1 MIGSNWLRTIWG
13 SLAVA
18 IAVAASGLPAR
29 AQSDVYAGK
38 TLTVLVGFEAG
49 GTVDTFVRA
58 FAPYLA
64 SHIAGG
70 PSVIV
75 QNMPGAGS
83 LIATTFI
90 YEKAKPDGLTIS
102 FGSWDPLA
110 QALGNPNVR
119 VRYDQFAFIGGI
131 NDIRINYARTAIIP
145 GGLKAPADIVK
156 AKGVTVGA
164 LTTTSIS
171 TLMAHLALKLLG
183 VEHRFVAGYRGGNDV
198 FLAVQRG
205 EVDIH
210 NTSIG
215 TFRSRGAA
223 FASSGQGIGLHYF
236 VPVDAKGGYTRVP
249 EISEMP
255 AFPDLYKEIHGRMPS
270 GPDWEA
276 LNWLVQQF
284 GEVAFVGLAHPATP
298 PEALAALRAGFE
310 SAGRDQSFR
319 AESAK
324 KFGFPYSFVGVET
337 GQAVF
342 ASLKD
347 VSPDVV
353 ATVRATIAATGK

>member
-1 MIGSNWLRTIWG
+1 MAGIRVLVALG
-13 SLAVA
+13 LA
-18 IAVAASGLPAR
+18 AVLAAVPAR
-29 AQSDVYAGK
+29 AQDGAYAGR
-38 TLTVLVGFEAG
+38 TVTVLVGFEAG
-49 GTVDTFVRA
+49 GTVDTFVRS

-64 SHIAGG
+64 AHVAGT
-70 PSVIV
+70 PTIVV

-90 YEKAKPDGLTIS
+90 FEKAKPDGLTIS

-131 NDIRINYARTAIIP
+131 SDIRINYARSAIIP
-145 GGLKAPADIVK
+145 GGLKSAADIMK

-171 TLMAHLALKLLG
+171 TLMAHLALKVLG

-198 FLAVQRG
+198 FLAIQRG
-205 EVDIH
+205 EVDLH

-215 TFRSRGAA
+215 TFRTRGAELVA
-223 FASSGQGIGLHYF
+223 SGQGMALHYF
-236 VPVDAKGGYTRVP
+236 VPVDTHGHYTRVA
-249 EISEMP
+249 EITEMP
-255 AFPDLYKEIHGRMPS
+255 AFPDLYKDIHGRMPS
-270 GPDWEA
+270 GRDWDA

-284 GEVAFVGLAHPATP
+284 GLVAFVGLAHPDTP
-298 PEALAALRAGFE
+298 AAALVALRQGFERAGKDKGFQD
-310 SAGRDQSFR
+310 SSSR
-319 AESAK
+319 
-324 KFGFPYSFVGVET
+324 KFGFPYSFVSVET

-342 ASLKD
+342 AALKN
-347 VSPDVV
+347 VSPEVV
-353 ATVRATIAATGK
+353 ATVRDTIAATGK

>member
-1 MIGSNWLRTIWG
+1 MVCNFVVGLSLRV
-13 SLAVA
+13 LAAVA
-18 IAVAASGLPAR
+18 LVWPPAQ
-29 AQSDVYAGK
+29 AKSDVYAGK
-38 TLTVLVGFEAG
+38 TVTVLVGFEAG

-64 SHIAGG
+64 IHIPGK
-70 PSVIV
+70 PSLVV

-110 QALGNPNVR
+110 QALGNANVR

-131 NDIRINYARTAIIP
+131 NDIRINYARTAVIP

-156 AKGVTVGA
+156 TKGVTVGA

-171 TLMAHLALKLLG
+171 TLMAHLALKILG

-198 FLAVQRG
+198 FLAIQRG

-215 TFRSRGAA
+215 TFRSRGAD
-223 FASSGQGIGLHYF
+223 FVRSGQGIGLHYF
-236 VPVDAKGGYTRVP
+236 VPVDAKGGYSRVA
-249 EISEMP
+249 EITEMP

-270 GPDWEA
+270 GADWDA

-284 GEVAFVGLAHPATP
+284 GEVAFVGLAHPDTP
-298 PEALAALRAGFE
+298 SAALDALRLGFE
-310 SAGRDQSFR
+310 RAGRDQAFR
-319 AESAK
+319 AETAK

-347 VSPDVV
+347 VSPDIV
-353 ATVRATIAATGK
+353 ATVRSTIAATAK